1 MMEMHS
7 TMDDNMSIFFL
18 PYLSAAMPKGIP
30 EMPVDSAM
38 IELSNPTKFI
48 SNPKARR
55 YRLKKK
61 ENSTVESA
69 MNALFMRKSLAFELK
84 DFILSIYI
92 LSTLPFSYPFIVYPC
107 RMATAII

>member
-1 MMEMHS
+1 VER
-7 TMDDNMSIFFL
+7 
-18 PYLSAAMPKGIP
+18 
-30 EMPVDSAM
+30 AM

-48 SNPKARR
+48 SKPKARR

-69 MNALFMRKSLAFELK
+69 MKALFMRKSREFELK

-92 LSTLPFSYPFIVYPC
+92 LYMLPVSYSYVYYLSIVFLYE
-107 RMATAII
+107 